1 MHPRHVAMHRG
12 ARHTAGVQNTA
23 GVQRAAWTDRA
34 RCSFLAV
41 DEERDREDLFEDFM
55 VEEERKVLIVV
66 LTMLIRVPI
75 MLIVV
80 LMMLIRVPINA
91 DSSTDN
97 AD

>member
-1 MHPRHVAMHRG
+1 MHPRHVAMHRW
-12 ARHTAGVQNTA
+12 RTEHRW
-23 GVQRAAWTDRA
+23 RAAWTDRA

-41 DEERDREDLFEDFM
+41 EEERDREDLFEDFM

-80 LMMLIRVPINA
+80 LIMLIRVPICM
-91 DSSTDN
+91 SRRPS
-97 AD
+97 